1 MSVSRT
7 EIESRLGTELF
18 TKYDAF
24 IPSTDITEQ
33 RFTELT
39 VQILKVEAASN
50 TATGTVTTAAPAAT
64 PVINTIKLWAVS
76 PLNPSDASFAK
87 ALENERLFKETSEIK
102 LFNLDRSKW
111 ITFRNHIMLKSD
123 RCCLTKI
130 LEFPIA
136 SGGTSNLNLLKSYS
150 QFTRSRVKEYGDSFW
165 DSTAITAGMTNVQQ
179 NEVND
184 KRILSN
190 MLGEFLLSSITLSA
204 QNKVKIEMQDY
215 QKSLNGA
222 NYFDGGLIYWI
233 IANLTQPNNDRLAEG
248 IFEELKNLNVRNYK
262 FSVKDMLS
270 RFKELCEELDGH
282 GVAYDSNT
290 KQLDFWRCAET
301 MKETEFATFVNRER
315 EEFRKAPR
323 ATRQSID
330 SLIQLLIDKQ
340 TNMESDKKWNK
351 LSMEQAQILSLIAT
365 CEGKD
370 ATDNTKK
377 PTSSSGDGKKSGPRP
392 WRLKGPKAGEPLE
405 RVTKG
410 GHSFKWDPVGN
421 NGTGIWQ
428 FVKPGKDDSSD
439 EKRKPSTNVEPST
452 ATEPSPKKARKTV
465 TFDEKTKDATKI
477 EVNKARL
484 LANLAHLD
492 DSQRAFITQFV
503 PKD

>member
-204 QNKVKIEMQDY
+204 KNKVKIEMQDY

-233 IANLTQPNNDRLAEG
+233 IANLTQPNNDRVAEG
-248 IFEELKNLNVRNYK
+248 ISK
-262 FSVKDMLS
+262 SS
-270 RFKELCEELDGH
+270 R
-282 GVAYDSNT
+282 V
-290 KQLDFWRCAET
+290 
-301 MKETEFATFVNRER
+301 
-315 EEFRKAPR
+315 
-323 ATRQSID
+323 
-330 SLIQLLIDKQ
+330 
-340 TNMESDKKWNK
+340 
-351 LSMEQAQILSLIAT
+351 
-365 CEGKD
+365 
-370 ATDNTKK
+370 
-377 PTSSSGDGKKSGPRP
+377 
-392 WRLKGPKAGEPLE
+392 
-405 RVTKG
+405 
-410 GHSFKWDPVGN
+410 
-421 NGTGIWQ
+421 
-428 FVKPGKDDSSD
+428 
-439 EKRKPSTNVEPST
+439 
-452 ATEPSPKKARKTV
+452 
-465 TFDEKTKDATKI
+465 
-477 EVNKARL
+477 
-484 LANLAHLD
+484 
-492 DSQRAFITQFV
+492 
-503 PKD
+503 